1 MRRRAAEKRKRKPD
15 PLFKSELIS
24 LFINV
29 VMRKGKKSVAEGI
42 VYGALEDFYAQIEKS
57 GKQVGGSLRDI
68 PGFCDKTLQHLEQ
81 ALNNIRPVVEVKSR
95 RVGGSTYQVPC
106 SVPMSRRTALAFR
119 WLIEFAKGRKSG
131 NSIMK
136 RLSAELLDAYHNR
149 GNAVKKR
156 ENLTRMASANAAY
169 SHYNWVSEDEAGSS
183 RPGDTNKGGR
193 DHRDLQEDKE

>member
-1 MRRRAAEKRKRKPD
+1 MRRRAAEKRKRKAD
-15 PLFKSELIS
+15 PLFHSELIS

-29 VMRKGKKSVAEGI
+29 VMRKGKKSLAENI
-42 VYGALEDFYAQIEKS
+42 VYGALEDFYVQIEKGS
-57 GKQVGGSLRDI
+57 KQADSRAREL
-68 PGFCDKTLQHLEQ
+68 PGFCEKTLEHLDQ

-106 SVPMSRRTALAFR
+106 SVPMTRRTTLAFR
-119 WLIEFAKGRKSG
+119 WLIEFAKARKAG
-131 NSIMK
+131 ASIMH

-169 SHYNWVSEDEAGSS
+169 SHYNWVSDDSTSTAPRGPEA
-183 RPGDTNKGGR
+183 RGGR
-193 DHRDLQEDKE
+193 EYRDTQEGGK